1 MAIFCFLVYFSIPL
15 SSIKLIRTDVAWSY
29 CLWCWS
35 EASLGSKVIFV
46 APRTPTNPVMHD
58 TTFLCTPED
67 SITPILPLVL
77 SSLVSRLWLSFFLW
91 LACTSSLLHT
101 NSQVWVWSNSC
112 LVQLYQWLSNS
123 HYGWVAL
130 FIVLWTGD
138 SAVCL
143 LCVLLVLSLRESL
156 VLVVL
161 TAAACCCQAL
171 LDAYLVSWWVAN
183 CLVTWSWPGGFDLYL
198 LLALFWGWTVAYIY
212 CHLTGYMLHTNP
224 NPLSLVFMVAGFE
237 EKKKI
242 KIKIKILD
250 MIV

>member
-1 MAIFCFLVYFSIPL
+1 MLPDLIAYDAGLRPLWVLKLFLWLQELLQI
-15 SSIKLIRTDVAWSY
+15 
-29 CLWCWS
+29 LWCMTQHFC
-35 EASLGSKVIFV
+35 ARLRIPSL
-46 APRTPTNPVMHD
+46 
-58 TTFLCTPED
+58 
-67 SITPILPLVL
+67 LPLVL

-183 CLVTWSWPGGFDLYL
+183 CLVTWSWP
-198 LLALFWGWTVAYIY
+198 
-212 CHLTGYMLHTNP
+212 
-224 NPLSLVFMVAGFE
+224 VFMVAGFE